1 MKTVTVL
8 GSTGSI
14 GRSTLEVI
22 SNFADKFKIFGLST
36 NSNIRLLQQQ
46 IRDFSPKFVA
56 IRDTLKAEKLRG
68 RLHSKIRLL
77 SGDEGLM
84 RLAEEK
90 VDLLVMAIS
99 GSSALLPLL
108 TAIEKQSAIA
118 LANKE
123 ALVMA
128 GPLIMKKAKEKN
140 TKIIPVDSEQSA
152 IWQCLEGK
160 DKSTLK
166 KIYLT
171 ASGGPL
177 REVSKK
183 EFKNISLR
191 EVLHHPCW
199 KMGKKVTVDSATLM
213 NKGLEIFETM
223 YLFDVDISKI
233 DIVIHPEAIIH
244 SMVEFIDGSVLAQ
257 LSITDM
263 RIPIQYALGY
273 PERFEGF
280 LKPLNFFKIKKLS
293 FFKPDLNKFV
303 CLRLAYEAAKVG
315 GTLPV
320 VLNSSNEIAVEAF
333 LKGRINFSQIPKV
346 IEKVMLLHKNIIRPK
361 LQDIIDVHFWA
372 REKAEEIARKI
383 TSN

>member
-1 MKTVTVL
+1 MKRITIL

-14 GRSTLEVI
+14 GCNTLEVI
-22 SNFADKFKIFGLST
+22 KNFADKFEVFGLST
-36 NSNIRLLQQQ
+36 NANIRILLKQ
-46 IRDFSPKFVA
+46 IKEFSPKVVLVKDLSQA
-56 IRDTLKAEKLRG
+56 ERLK
-68 RLHSKIRLL
+68 KIIPAKVRLL
-77 SGDEGLM
+77 FGEEGLIE
-84 RLAEEK
+84 LAEEK

-99 GSSALLPLL
+99 GSSAFLPLL
-108 TAIEKQSAIA
+108 KAIEKQPAIA

-128 GPLIMKKAKEKN
+128 GPLIMKKAKKRN

-160 DKSTLK
+160 DKTTLR

-177 REVSKK
+177 REISKK
-183 EFKNISLR
+183 EFRNVSLKK
-191 EVLHHPCW
+191 VLNHPRW

-233 DIVIHPEAIIH
+233 EVVIHPEAIIH
-244 SMVEFIDGSVLAQ
+244 SMVEFIDGSILAQ

-263 RIPIQYALGY
+263 RIPIQYALSY
-273 PERFEGF
+273 PKRFVSF
-280 LKPLNFFKIKKLS
+280 LKPLNFFKIKTLS
-293 FFKPDLNKFV
+293 FFKPDLDKFS
-303 CLRLAYEAAKVG
+303 CLRLAYEAAKIG
-315 GTLPV
+315 GTMPA

-333 LKGRINFSQIPKV
+333 LKRRINFSQIPKV
-346 IEKVMLLHKNIIRPK
+346 IERVMLLHKNIVNPE
-361 LQDIIDVHFWA
+361 LEDIIDAHYWA
-372 REKAEEIARKI
+372 KEKTEELLRK
-383 TSN
+383 TFN

>member
-1 MKTVTVL
+1 MKRITIL

-14 GRSTLEVI
+14 GCHTLEVI
-22 SNFADKFKIFGLST
+22 RNFADKFEVFGLST
-36 NSNIRLLQQQ
+36 NSNTRILLKQ
-46 IRDFSPKFVA
+46 IKNFSPKFVVV
-56 IRDTLKAEKLRG
+56 RDVVKAKALKEKIN
-68 RLHSKIRLL
+68 HKIRLL
-77 SGDEGLM
+77 SGEEGLIE
-84 RLAEEK
+84 LAEEK

-99 GSSALLPLL
+99 GSSALSPLWK
-108 TAIEKQSAIA
+108 AIEKQPAIA

-123 ALVMA
+123 SLVMA

-160 DKSTLK
+160 DKTTLR

-177 REVSKK
+177 REISKK
-183 EFKNISLR
+183 EFKNVSLKK
-191 EVLHHPCW
+191 VLNHPRW

-233 DIVIHPEAIIH
+233 EIVIHPEAIIH
-244 SMVEFIDGSVLAQ
+244 SMVEFIDGSILAQ

-263 RIPIQYALGY
+263 RIPIQYALSY
-273 PERFEGF
+273 PKRFAGF
-280 LKPLNFFKIKKLS
+280 LKPLNFFKIKNLS
-293 FFKPDLNKFV
+293 FFKPDLDKFP
-303 CLRLAYEAAKVG
+303 CLRLAYEAAKLG
-315 GTLPV
+315 GTMPV

-333 LKGRINFSQIPKV
+333 LKRRINFSQIPKV
-346 IEKVMLLHKNIIRPK
+346 IERVMLLHKNIVSPE
-361 LQDIIDVHFWA
+361 LQDIIDAHFWA
-372 REKAEEIARKI
+372 KEKAEELLRK
-383 TSN
+383 TFN